1 MSLHISLHEFIR
13 KSYALKIQIR
23 DLHKSMKYRA
33 YSNHIITEYI
43 RKETVS
49 NAILKKFSWIEI
61 YADKHVT
68 VRILKVFA

>member
-1 MSLHISLHEFIR
+1 
-13 KSYALKIQIR
+13 
-23 DLHKSMKYRA
+23 MKYRA